1 MLLTGFS
8 HPSESRSFFQSTT
21 VDETQPWQ
29 RTAIPRG
36 LQTFTGKLEKTLEN
50 DCEWE
55 PGKRI
60 PAPAHSVMS
69 SITLDKL
76 FKVYQCKIK
85 SVSLFLRAKL
95 VVQQIFCLSKFHMN
109 NIHIT
114 TLRIPWGAHE
124 A

>member
-8 HPSESRSFFQSTT
+8 HPSESRSFFQSTI

-69 SITLDKL
+69 SISLDKL
-76 FKVYQCKIK
+76 LKFINV
-85 SVSLFLRAKL
+85 KL
-95 VVQQIFCLSKFHMN
+95 NLCLCFFELN
-109 NIHIT
+109 
-114 TLRIPWGAHE
+114 
-124 A
+124 